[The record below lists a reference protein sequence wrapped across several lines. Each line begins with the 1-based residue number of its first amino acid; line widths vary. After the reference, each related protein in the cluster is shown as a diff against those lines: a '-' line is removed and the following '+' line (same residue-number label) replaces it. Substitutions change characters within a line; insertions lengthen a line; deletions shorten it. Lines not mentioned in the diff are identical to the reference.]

1 MPNTFTR
8 QALAAAVAAVVPTVA
23 LASTTLDISEIAPRT
38 LSEHYTG
45 NLQLVG
51 SVQANS
57 EALIDLNGT
66 VDGSLINDA
75 NMLIEVHSPYPQG
88 PNGTLY
94 LERGSWVGGDFINN
108 ANLIARGISD
118 ANVFIGGSTVQ
129 GAFINKGL
137 IEYSNGYFGDSGV
150 AIVNSVVRGGFL
162 NEGIIRGA
170 GLEAIGVELDISH
183 LGTIVNTG
191 QIHGEGTGATGLWV
205 GDDVQADSGRIDNL
219 GTISASGPGGTA
231 VRINGQIALHNSGAI
246 MSEDVAVELE
256 QSFTYRFQQNAGLI
270 SAPIAIRGNGKQV
283 LRLAGGEIRGDI
295 ERLQGIEAHGNST
308 LDSSRIDA
316 RYLDIDFGRLTLASP
331 HSTLTGDLELGST
344 GQLEFLLSDGTQAS
358 RPYLTVLGDAL
369 VVKGSSF
376 AVTPKPNDFSLQ
388 GPQRYQL
395 VKASEWY
402 QLLPTTNQNAWP
414 LLSQD
419 DLTVTS
425 TSGLLRINSYSLED
439 GILSAEV
446 EPLQGSSAAELVALE
461 GASSNAQNALEVFS
475 QQLGQL
481 EADDPVFLA
490 LANSDAAQ
498 ASHIAEQLSPEANG
512 ASPLGAL
519 DGLRR
524 FEAALLDRPDSNRGQ
539 VGVQPWVQVIGS
551 KLKSG
556 THQGV
561 RGFDLN
567 NRGIAVGLDWGA
579 GANSVAGLAYGHYR
593 GNTSSHNGNKLDS
606 QGHLLGLYGNH
617 QWDRFFVTG
626 DLLFGWIEDEHRRY
640 IAGTRAKGEGDGR
653 EFGASLMAGYRLP
666 IQQSLTLE
674 PRIAARY
681 AEVRLDSYSEKGSSA
696 ALRVNSRRYQSGE
709 LGAGLK
715 LSGSYPLGVG
725 TLIPEATLMGWHDN
739 VGDRTS
745 VTSSFIHGENS
756 FVTHGVVPGRDS
768 YEGTLGMR
776 YQYGTLTLG
785 TGYSYSLRSDA
796 NARSG
801 YASAS
806 LSF

>member
-1 MPNTFTR
+1 MPNAFTR
-8 QALAAAVAAVVPTVA
+8 QALAAAVAVVPAVA
-23 LASTTLDISEIAPRT
+23 LASTTLDISEIAPSD

-45 NLQLVG
+45 DLRLVG
-51 SVQANS
+51 SVKANS
-57 EALIDLNGT
+57 EALISLAGT
-66 VDGSLINDA
+66 VDGSVINDA
-75 NMLIEVHSPYPQG
+75 DMLIDVRSPEPFG

-118 ANVFIGGSTVQ
+118 VNVFIGSSTVQ

-137 IEYSNGYFGDSGV
+137 IENSNGKFGDSAV
-150 AIVNSVVRGGFL
+150 AISYSAVRGGFR
-162 NEGIIRGA
+162 NEGTIIGTGQDA
-170 GLEAIGVELDISH
+170 VGIDFESSH
-183 LGTIVNTG
+183 LGTIVNSG
-191 QIHGEGTGATGLWV
+191 MIHGGGTDATGLWV
-205 GDDVQADSGRIDNL
+205 RDDIQVDSGRIDNL

-231 VRINGQIALHNSGAI
+231 VRINGGTALYNSGAI
-246 MSEDVAVELE
+246 LSEDVAVELE
-256 QSFTYRFQQNAGLI
+256 QGFTYRFQQNAGLI
-270 SAPIAIRGNGKQV
+270 SGPIAIRGNGRQV

-295 ERLQGIEAHGNST
+295 ERLQGIEAHGNSV

-316 RYLDIDFGRLTLASP
+316 RYLDIDIGRLTLTRP

-344 GQLEFLLSDGTQAS
+344 GQLELLLSDGTQAS
-358 RPYLTVLGDAL
+358 TPYLTVLGDAL
-369 VVKGSSF
+369 VVEGGSF

-419 DLTVTS
+419 DLAVTS

-446 EPLQGSSAAELVALE
+446 EPLQGSSAAELVALA
-461 GASSNAQNALEVFS
+461 GASANAQNALEAFS
-475 QQLGQL
+475 QQLDQL

-512 ASPLGAL
+512 AAPLGAL

-524 FEAALLDRPDSNRGQ
+524 FETALLDRPNNNPGRN
-539 VGVQPWVQVIGS
+539 GVQPWLQVIGS
-551 KLKSG
+551 KLTSG
-556 THQGV
+556 TRQGV
-561 RGFDLN
+561 RGFDLD
-567 NRGIAVGLDWGA
+567 NRGIAVGLDWGI
-579 GANSVAGLAYGHYR
+579 GANGVAGLAYGHYR
-593 GNTSSHNGNKLDS
+593 GETSSHNGNKLDS

-617 QWDRFFVTG
+617 QWDRFFVAG
-626 DLLFGWIEDEHRRY
+626 DLTFGWIEDEHRRY
-640 IAGTRAKGEGDGR
+640 LAGTRAKGEGNGH

-674 PRIAARY
+674 PRVAARY
-681 AEVRLDSYSEKGSSA
+681 AEVRLDGYSEKGSSA

-715 LSGSYPLGVG
+715 LSGSYPLSVG

-745 VTSSFIHGENS
+745 VSSSFIYGGNS
-756 FVTHGVVPGRDS
+756 FVTRGVAPGRDS
-768 YEGTLGMR
+768 YEGTLGVR

-785 TGYSYSLRSDA
+785 TGYSYSLRNDA
-796 NARSG
+796 NARSA
-801 YASAS
+801 YASACF
-806 LSF
+806 SF